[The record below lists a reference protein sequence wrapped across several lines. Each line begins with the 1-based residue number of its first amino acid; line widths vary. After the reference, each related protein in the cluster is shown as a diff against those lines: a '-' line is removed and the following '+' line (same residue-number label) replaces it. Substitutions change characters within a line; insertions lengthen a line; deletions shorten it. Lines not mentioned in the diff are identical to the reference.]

1 MERAL
6 TELPYLPS
14 PESVIRKAL
23 DVAELRDYE
32 LLVDLGCGDGRVL
45 VLAARHYGAFAV
57 GVELNPLLVKLAQR
71 ECRLARVESKTEVI
85 AADLFTFD
93 VSPFDVIYVYPS
105 PSITRRLELK
115 FQVEC
120 KQGCRVILHDHP
132 LPSIEPLTVVQVPS
146 GRMHVHELYFYV
158 AGKSWKVQR
167 ERVLKV
173 RRE

>member
-1 MERAL
+1 MDRAL
-6 TELPYLPS
+6 AELPYLPS
-14 PESVIRKAL
+14 PETVVRKAL
-23 DVAELRDYE
+23 DIAELKDDE
-32 LLVDLGCGDGRVL
+32 TLVDLGCGDGRVL
-45 VLAARHYGAFAV
+45 VIAARYYGAFAV

-71 ECRLARVESKTEVI
+71 ECRLAGVESRTEIV

-105 PSITRRLELK
+105 PSITRRLEFKL
-115 FQVEC
+115 QVEC

-132 LPSIEPLTVVQVPS
+132 LPSVEPLTVVSIPS

-158 AGKSWKVQR
+158 AGKSWKVRR